1 MPAPFVRGPCI
12 VCDEETWALV
22 AAPIE
27 NKKRPGTYVAP
38 ATRQSD
44 GVMVALPMPADLAL
58 AWFIA
63 NPGSEL

>member
-12 VCDEETWALV
+12 VCDEETWSLV

-27 NKKRPGTYVAP
+27 YPERPTIYMAP
-38 ATRQSD
+38 AVRSSD
-44 GVMVALPMPADLAL
+44 GVMVSLKMPAALAL
-58 AWFIA
+58 AWFMA